1 MPSLCCIDFLF
12 FLNTLE
18 LIRHKSI
25 ANLFHQFDAIFSPL
39 FSPQNVANAQLGV
52 KSKQTRIG
60 QTKRTRSAECSF
72 KSLVFPPPPK
82 KKLNSLSGAIH
93 RALFQQILEG
103 SPSSS
108 SSLQANPKSLF
119 SVAKFVKKR
128 NYTNAK
134 SVGLSLRDFLAQK

>member
-1 MPSLCCIDFLF
+1 MQFLAHF
-12 FLNTLE
+12 FRRKMLRMHNWVLKASKRE
-18 LIRHKSI
+18 SVKRNERGL
-25 ANLFHQFDAIFSPL
+25 
-39 FSPQNVANAQLGV
+39 QNAV
-52 KSKQTRIG
+52 SKVW
-60 QTKRTRSAECSF
+60 CF
-72 KSLVFPPPPK
+72 PPPK